1 MPLRSPADYAR
12 GTVTSLSIIKGQP
25 MSTPR
30 IRPRTAIASA
40 ELARTATVEL
50 PVVRQIHRPH
60 TPRGL
65 ARTIAS
71 FRRPLM
77 PERTI
82 VVTLPPVFRATPLLV
97 RLRAAR

>member
-1 MPLRSPADYAR
+1 MQSP
-12 GTVTSLSIIKGQP
+12 G
-25 MSTPR
+25 
-30 IRPRTAIASA
+30 IRPRTSIADA
-40 ELARTATVEL
+40 DLARSATVEL

-71 FRRPLM
+71 FRRPIM

-82 VVTLPPVFRATPLLV
+82 VVTLPPVFRASPLLV
-97 RLRAAR
+97 RIRASR

>member
-1 MPLRSPADYAR
+1 
-12 GTVTSLSIIKGQP
+12 
-25 MSTPR
+25 MSTVR
-30 IRPRTAIASA
+30 IRPRSAIVDADRARSA
-40 ELARTATVEL
+40 VVGL

-82 VVTLPPVFRATPLLV
+82 VVSLAPGLRSVPLLM
-97 RLRAAR
+97 RIRDER

>member
-1 MPLRSPADYAR
+1 MQS
-12 GTVTSLSIIKGQP
+12 
-25 MSTPR
+25 PR
-30 IRPRTAIASA
+30 IRPRTAIVDAD
-40 ELARTATVEL
+40 LARTATVEL

-71 FRRPLM
+71 FRRPIM

-82 VVTLPPVFRATPLLV
+82 VVTLPPVFRASPLLV
-97 RLRAAR
+97 RIRASR

>member
-1 MPLRSPADYAR
+1 MS
-12 GTVTSLSIIKGQP
+12 VT
-25 MSTPR
+25 STPR
-30 IRPRTAIASA
+30 IRPRAAIADA
-40 ELARTATVEL
+40 DLARSATVEL
-50 PVVRQIHRPH
+50 PVVRHIQRPH

-82 VVTLPPVFRATPLLV
+82 VVTLPPVLRTVPLLV
-97 RLRAAR
+97 RIRASR

>member
-1 MPLRSPADYAR
+1 MPS
-12 GTVTSLSIIKGQP
+12 
-25 MSTPR
+25 PR
-30 IRPRTAIASA
+30 IRPRTAIADA
-40 ELARTATVEL
+40 DLARTATVEL

-71 FRRPLM
+71 FRRPIM

-82 VVTLPPVFRATPLLV
+82 VVTLPPVFRANPLLV
-97 RLRAAR
+97 RIRASR